1 MRERIEPWLAPRL
14 ELIGQGTH
22 ADLPDASG
30 FDLATRKL
38 AVMSLVLNA
47 RRELPD
53 LFSGGYT
60 PLSVSG
66 LSPDRAIA
74 FARSGDG
81 DRTMATVALRHH
93 ASSSAGMRLQLPY
106 ELATGEYI
114 DLLSG
119 ATVDV
124 VDASIELAPLLTR
137 WPAALLWR
145 VGASARSSR

>member
-1 MRERIEPWLAPRL
+1 MRRRA
-14 ELIGQGTH
+14 H

-66 LSPDRAIA
+66 VSPDRAIA
-74 FARSGDG
+74 FARRADG
-81 DRTMATVALRHH
+81 GRTMATVALRHH
-93 ASSSAGMRLQLPY
+93 APSSAGMRLQLPY

-145 VGASARSSR
+145 AGASARSGG